1 MSFHRFPPST
11 RRKQLLGR
19 FDSTAVNLL
28 ILINV
33 VVFVLQTISFLIY
46 RQRDPLT
53 TYFSLIP
60 ELITTKF
67 YIWQFLTAMFMHD
80 PINPLH
86 IVFNMLGIYFFGRE
100 LEFLWGRQRFIVFY
114 LASGM
119 LAFLVTY
126 LVNIHAGYPT
136 LGASGAVLAL
146 LGAFATL
153 FPDRQII
160 LYVFPIKVKW
170 FALGYGVLSLYGA
183 LGLSGGGGVAHLT
196 HLAGLIIGFGYI
208 QFRSQLRS
216 PGWSNFWIPISER
229 WRLWK
234 LRRKYKNFKV
244 LDNEVKELWDD
255 LEDKI
260 NRDNSRIN

>member
-1 MSFHRFPPST
+1 MSFQRRPST
-11 RRKQLLGR
+11 RRQQLLGR
-19 FDSTAVNLL
+19 FDNTAVNLL

-33 VVFVLQTISFLIY
+33 AVFIAQTVSFLIY
-46 RQRDPLT
+46 RQKDPLT
-53 TYFSLIP
+53 TYFTLIP

-67 YIWQFLTAMFMHD
+67 YLWQFLTAMFMHD
-80 PINPLH
+80 PVNPLH

-100 LEFLWGRQRFIVFY
+100 LEFLWGRQRFLIFY
-114 LASGM
+114 LASGIA
-119 LAFLVTY
+119 AFLITY
-126 LVNIHAGYPT
+126 LVNIHATYPT

-146 LGAFATL
+146 IGAFATL

-160 LYVFPIKVKW
+160 LYIFPIKIKW
-170 FALGYGVLSLYGA
+170 FAIGYAVLSLYGA

-196 HLAGLIIGFGYI
+196 HLAGLAIGFGYI
-208 QFRSQLRS
+208 QLQPRSRT
-216 PGWSNFWIPISER
+216 GNNFWFSISER

-244 LDNEVKELWDD
+244 LDREVKQIWDD

-260 NRDNSRIN
+260 NKDNSRIN